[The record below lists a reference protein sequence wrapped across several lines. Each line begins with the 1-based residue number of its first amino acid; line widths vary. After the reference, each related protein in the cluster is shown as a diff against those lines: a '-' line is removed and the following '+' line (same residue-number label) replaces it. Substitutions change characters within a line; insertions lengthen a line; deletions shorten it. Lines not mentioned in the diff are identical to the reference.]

1 MGVKLTRGVHP
12 KTCTHI
18 DSMSSSEPI
27 PKRYNHGQL
36 CVARGHAYEVRC
48 AEILR
53 NTIICGET
61 PAVLKTAGSEEGPDI
76 PIDLPSFGRICFEA
90 KDKGA
95 FEGGTKKLIYHDGA
109 LRILDDCIHKTILGD
124 TVLFGGRNIPWYEGK
139 RTMEDWDAVR
149 DIFKDAYIQAA
160 DDSIAEY
167 YKLKGAHYIQVEG
180 RGLFHTGSD
189 PLGLDVPYFKCTVIM
204 RIRASKHKKKG
215 IPTDITAGLQFDR
228 KTLPKSPYSLDGPL
242 PPVMKP
248 ASQPPP
254 QVESEPQTTS

>member
-1 MGVKLTRGVHP
+1 
-12 KTCTHI
+12 
-18 DSMSSSEPI
+18 MSSSELITKKPN
-27 PKRYNHGQL
+27 RGQL
-36 CVARGHAYEVRC
+36 CFAKGHAYETKC

-53 NTIICGET
+53 NTIICGEKPT
-61 PAVLKTAGSEEGPDI
+61 VLKTAGSEEGPDI

-109 LRILDDCIHKTILGD
+109 LRILDECIHKTILGD
-124 TVLFGGRNIPWYEGK
+124 TMLFGGKNLPWYEGK
-139 RTMEDWDAVR
+139 RTKEDWEAVQA
-149 DIFKDAYIQAA
+149 IFKDAYIEAA
-160 DDSIAEY
+160 SDSIAQY

-189 PLGLDVPYFKCTVIM
+189 PLGLDVPFFQCKVEM

-228 KTLPKSPYSLDGPL
+228 KTLPKSQYSLHGPL
-242 PPVMKP
+242 PPVMT

-254 QVESEPQTTS
+254 QQVESEPQTTS